1 MQRWGKYVTELK
13 MSGCQKNEFTCN
25 DGQCVS
31 KDERCDQLP
40 DCRDKSDER
49 NCQVLVLEEG
59 YNKKVPPVSSRPV
72 RPVKVFVSV
81 NLLKLVDI
89 DEDDYSIEIQFE
101 ITMKWFENRAM
112 YFNLKNEE
120 GLNALSEEDYKKLWL
135 PKVIYENTDQKDT
148 TRLGY
153 SFEWDTRVFIKREGN
168 STPSGLETVDESEI
182 FIGSENSLVM
192 SQTYTRTFQCQ
203 FELSNYPFDTQVL

>member
-1 MQRWGKYVTELK
+1 
-13 MSGCQKNEFTCN
+13 
-25 DGQCVS
+25 
-31 KDERCDQLP
+31 
-40 DCRDKSDER
+40 
-49 NCQVLVLEEG
+49 
-59 YNKKVPPVSSRPV
+59 
-72 RPVKVFVSV
+72 
-81 NLLKLVDI
+81 
-89 DEDDYSIEIQFE
+89 
-101 ITMKWFENRAM
+101 MKWFENRAM

-153 SFEWDTRVFIKREGN
+153 GFEWDTRVFIKKEGN
-168 STPSGLETVDESEI
+168 STPSGLETVDETEI
-182 FIGSENSLVM
+182 FTGSENSLVM